1 MCRVDSGKGDIMK
14 LLFENWRQ
22 FISEEIL
29 PFENKA
35 IVYHAFGRGSRG
47 NESLQ
52 KDQILNRIETLRE
65 KGFIP
70 GEGDLYGRGIYT
82 VRNSNDLL
90 SEYGDFVLKFE
101 VQNLNKY
108 AIFDYKE
115 AKKVYGRNHDL
126 KQQLEQ
132 NDLSI
137 DEDLEEIC
145 NQTDLL
151 NRRDEPFTS
160 EQALKFSTY
169 LENNA
174 SEKQKIHGLVFTGRK
189 DGSVL
194 VGYKISDFILVGF
207 GETLSVKSTNFN
219 NFLQDQQ
226 KFIED
231 MKSIYTIQ
239 NDKIKSDSFFRQIRS
254 EFYTKIKS
262 VENYTNNKENIK
274 REIISGIL
282 MSPIYIVEEEYHKQ
296 RMRESLAP
304 KVFEYYKKLID
315 VDSDEDI
322 EENEDY
328 DIAIY
333 EAEEALSQEI
343 KSIVENEITRFVT
356 YLDFIFRKFKL
367 TDEPAEINIIDLERP
382 FNMSGEQN
390 V

>member
-1 MCRVDSGKGDIMK
+1 MK
-14 LLFENWRQ
+14 LLMENWRQ
-22 FISEEIL
+22 FISEEII

-35 IVYHAFGRGSRG
+35 IVYHAFGKGSRG

-90 SEYGDFVLKFE
+90 YEYGDFVLKFE

-115 AKKVYGRNHDL
+115 AKKVYGRSHNL

-132 NDLSI
+132 NDLLI

-169 LENNA
+169 LENNT

-194 VGYKISDFILVGF
+194 VGYKNSDFILVGF
-207 GETLSVKSTNFN
+207 GETLSIKSTNFN
-219 NFLQDQQ
+219 NFLEDSQ
-226 KFIED
+226 KFTED

-239 NDKIKSDSFFRQIRS
+239 NDKINSDSFFRQIRNA
-254 EFYTKIKS
+254 FYTKIKS
-262 VENYTNNKENIK
+262 VENYINNKENIK
-274 REIISGIL
+274 REIISQIL
-282 MSPIYIVEEEYHKQ
+282 MLPVYIIQEQYYIQ

-304 KVFEYYKKLID
+304 KVFEYYKKSTD

-328 DIAIY
+328 DAAIF
-333 EAEEALSQEI
+333 EAEEALKQEI

>member
-1 MCRVDSGKGDIMK
+1 MK

-22 FISEEIL
+22 FISEEII

-35 IVYHAFGRGSRG
+35 IVYHAFGKGSRG

-52 KDQILNRIETLRE
+52 KNEILNRIETLRE

-90 SEYGDFVLKFE
+90 YEYGDFVFKFE
-101 VQNLNKY
+101 VKNLNKY

-115 AKKVYGRNHDL
+115 AKKVYGRNHNL

-132 NDLSI
+132 NDLFI
-137 DEDLEEIC
+137 DEELEMIC
-145 NQTDLL
+145 NETSLL
-151 NRRDEPFTS
+151 NRTDKPFTS
-160 EQALKFSTY
+160 EQALAFSTY

-194 VGYKISDFILVGF
+194 VGYKNSDFILVGF
-207 GETLSVKSTNFN
+207 GETLSIKSTNFN
-219 NFLQDQQ
+219 NFLEDSQ
-226 KFIED
+226 KFTED
-231 MKSIYTIQ
+231 MKNIYTIQ
-239 NDKIKSDSFFRQIRS
+239 NDKINSDSFFRQIRNA
-254 EFYTKIKS
+254 FYTKIKS
-262 VENYTNNKENIK
+262 VENYINNKENIK
-274 REIISGIL
+274 REIISEIL
-282 MSPIYIVEEEYHKQ
+282 MPIYIIQRQYYIQ

-328 DIAIY
+328 DIAIL
-333 EAEEALSQEI
+333 EAEEALEQEM
-343 KSIVENEITRFVT
+343 KQIVETEISRFVT

-367 TDEPAEINIIDLERP
+367 TDEPAEINIVDLERP
-382 FNMSGEQN
+382 FNMSGKQN

>member
-1 MCRVDSGKGDIMK
+1 MK
-14 LLFENWRQ
+14 LLMENWRQ
-22 FISEEIL
+22 FISEEII

-35 IVYHAFGRGSRG
+35 IVYHAFGKGSRG

-90 SEYGDFVLKFE
+90 YEYGDFVLKFE

-115 AKKVYGRNHDL
+115 AKKVYGRSHNL

-132 NDLSI
+132 NDLLI

-169 LENNA
+169 LENNT

-219 NFLQDQQ
+219 NFLQDPQ

-239 NDKIKSDSFFRQIRS
+239 DDKINSDSFFDRIRDA
-254 EFYTKIKS
+254 FYTKIKS
-262 VENYTNNKENIK
+262 VQNYTNNKENIK
-274 REIISGIL
+274 RNFISDIL
-282 MSPIYIVEEEYHKQ
+282 MISIYIVEEEYYIQ

-304 KVFEYYKKLID
+304 KVFEYYKKSTD

-328 DIAIY
+328 DAAIF
-333 EAEEALSQEI
+333 EAEEALKQEI

-367 TDEPAEINIIDLERP
+367 TDEPAEINIVDLERP
-382 FNMSGEQN
+382 FNMSGKQN